1 MPRNSLTVRGRTR
14 DICTILCSGNSSS
27 PVVQFSSSPVLFSS
41 MNDKRA
47 GCRGKRKPLQNRNS
61 HFKSPRKTVTNT
73 PCTHLFTCRRGVFSI
88 HPCASC
94 VDCWTIGLPEAKG
107 HATHAVSRRV
117 APHRVAPR
125 RTEIIARK
133 AKKNREKES
142 ISKMMVDFFFP
153 MLFALCNSCCR
164 QHVVSLCNEINVIP
178 GTSDGVKRTRERES
192 VRASHVP
199 VIARSTERSNSPGV
213 SSVRSSRSSCSRL
226 PSRARRPI
234 AALRPAPTTRAC
246 RSRFSCAA
254 TAAHETASSSPLFLS
269 LSLSLSPLFFPS
281 RISFFIYLPMSPLLF
296 SFSHTI
302 NARGAFLRCI
312 LI

>member
-41 MNDKRA
+41 MNDKRV

-117 APHRVAPR
+117 APHRAAPR
-125 RTEIIARK
+125 RTEIISLAKRK
-133 AKKNREKES
+133 RIAKRNRSRRWWS
-142 ISKMMVDFFFP
+142 IFFSRCY
-153 MLFALCNSCCR
+153 L
-164 QHVVSLCNEINVIP
+164 
-178 GTSDGVKRTRERES
+178 
-192 VRASHVP
+192 
-199 VIARSTERSNSPGV
+199 RS
-213 SSVRSSRSSCSRL
+213 
-226 PSRARRPI
+226 A
-234 AALRPAPTTRAC
+234 TRAAV
-246 RSRFSCAA
+246 S
-254 TAAHETASSSPLFLS
+254 TW
-269 LSLSLSPLFFPS
+269 
-281 RISFFIYLPMSPLLF
+281 
-296 SFSHTI
+296 SHCVTK
-302 NARGAFLRCI
+302 LT
-312 LI
+312 